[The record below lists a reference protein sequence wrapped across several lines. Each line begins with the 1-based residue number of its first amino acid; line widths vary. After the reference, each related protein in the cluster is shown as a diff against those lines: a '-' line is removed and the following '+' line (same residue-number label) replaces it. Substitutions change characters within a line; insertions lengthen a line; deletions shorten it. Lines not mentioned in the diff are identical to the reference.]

1 MSQPKAETD
10 SGGPWGWWLLFL
22 FLWALSVP
30 LLGAFWVQF
39 VWNEA
44 PCPLCLLQRMC
55 MILAGL
61 GLIWILTGDGVTN
74 RATNLATNR
83 AADRARWSQ
92 GFAIAVLAAT
102 LGLCISL
109 RQILLHIA
117 PDDPGFGTPILGYH
131 LYSWAFGI
139 FIAMLLCS
147 GISLLLTDSL
157 SVIDEAY
164 KKLLLTRISLWV
176 FGLLILANALVVSFT
191 AARGLLAVE

>member
-1 MSQPKAETD
+1 MPQPKAETD
-10 SGGPWGWWLLFL
+10 SGGPWGWCLLLL

-44 PCPLCLLQRMC
+44 PCSLCLLQRMC

-74 RATNLATNR
+74 RVTNR
-83 AADRARWSQ
+83 ATNHAAERSRWSQ

-102 LGLCISL
+102 LGLCIAL

-139 FIAMLLCS
+139 FVAMLLCS
-147 GISLLLTDSL
+147 GISLLLTNSL

-164 KKLLLTRISLWV
+164 KKSILTRISLWI

-191 AARGLLAVE
+191 AARGLLPIE

>member
-1 MSQPKAETD
+1 MSKSKVETD
-10 SGGPWGWWLLFL
+10 SGGPWGWCLLLL

-61 GLIWILTGDGVTN
+61 GLIWILTGDG
-74 RATNLATNR
+74 LTNR
-83 AADRARWSQ
+83 AADRALWSQ

-102 LGLCISL
+102 LGLCIAL
-109 RQILLHIA
+109 RQVLLHIA
-117 PDDPGFGTPILGYH
+117 PDAPGFGTPILGYH

-147 GISLLLTDSL
+147 GISLLLTESL

-191 AARGLLAVE
+191 AARGLFPAE

>member
-1 MSQPKAETD
+1 MPQSKAETD
-10 SGGPWGWWLLFL
+10 SGGPWGWWLLLL
-22 FLWALSVP
+22 FLWALSLP

-74 RATNLATNR
+74 RETNLATNR
-83 AADRARWSQ
+83 AVDRARWSQ

-102 LGLCISL
+102 LGLCIAL
-109 RQILLHIA
+109 RQVLLHIA
-117 PDDPGFGTPILGYH
+117 PDAPGFGTPILGYH

-147 GISLLLTDSL
+147 GISLLLTESL

-191 AARGLLAVE
+191 AARGLFPAE

>member
-1 MSQPKAETD
+1 M
-10 SGGPWGWWLLFL
+10 
-22 FLWALSVP
+22 P

-61 GLIWILTGDGVTN
+61 GLIWILTGDGV
-74 RATNLATNR
+74 TNLATNR

-139 FIAMLLCS
+139 FVAMLLCS
-147 GISLLLTDSL
+147 GISLLLTNSL

-164 KKLLLTRISLWV
+164 KKSMLTRISLWV

-191 AARGLLAVE
+191 AARGLLPVE

>member
-1 MSQPKAETD
+1 MSQSKVETD
-10 SGGPWGWWLLFL
+10 SGGPWGWCLLLL

-61 GLIWILTGDGVTN
+61 GLIWILTGDAV
-74 RATNLATNR
+74 TNR

-92 GFAIAVLAAT
+92 GFGIAVLAAT

-139 FIAMLLCS
+139 FVAMLLCS
-147 GISLLLTDSL
+147 GISLLLTNSL

-164 KKLLLTRISLWV
+164 KKSMLTRISLWV